1 MTERVVEKF
10 KYITS
15 LGLEIIGFLHLAYNP
30 RPAASGCIMLGVKPD
45 NFSASACN
53 ILLIFF
59 IEVCN
64 LTCPFDHIQTSE
76 VCKTPYIP
84 PGL

>member
-1 MTERVVEKF
+1 MVKEIHSKKVSENEPKT
-10 KYITS
+10 KYTLNS
-15 LGLEIIGFLHLAYNP
+15 EPKALT
-30 RPAASGCIMLGVKPD
+30 GVK
-45 NFSASACN
+45 
-53 ILLIFF
+53 FF

-64 LTCPFDHIQTSE
+64 LTYPFDHIQTSE